1 MEKNFMITFNP
12 STSLKRLFF
21 ISLVACA
28 TARAADHRD
37 APGIA
42 EDGRADLLDVFAF
55 VNPNN
60 SNVVFAAT
68 VNPFTIG
75 GALQIAFSPDVL
87 YQFKIDNDGDNKEDL
102 VIQGVFTPTVP
113 GPQQVTVLGPGK
125 PQVIGS
131 KSLALNENKVPHFT
145 GLANGSIIV
154 NTNDNNGM
162 RAFAGLRDDPFF
174 IDLIWVLRLLGLQP
188 GGPITNRNG
197 GIDFFK
203 GLNASI
209 FAVEVPPALLR
220 GASGNTI
227 RVWATTSR
235 PRATVRSFKPD
246 KEDKDSNA
254 FVQVDRT
261 ALPVINTVL
270 IPPARKD
277 EFNRAV
283 PEQDRELFRD
293 TAIASLVKINGDAS
307 YSAVIADILLPDVM
321 TLDMSN
327 TGGFLNGRRPQD
339 DVIDTVL
346 NAASHG
352 AVTTD
357 NVNANDVPF
366 LSDFPFFAP
375 PHPASEPI
383 PGRN

>member
-1 MEKNFMITFNP
+1 MKTF
-12 STSLKRLFF
+12 TKATVETFQRWFLFF
-21 ISLVACA
+21 SLAACA
-28 TARAADHRD
+28 SLQAADHRD

-42 EDGRADLLDVFAF
+42 EDGRADLLDVYAF

-60 SNVVFAAT
+60 SNIVFAAT
-68 VNPFTIG
+68 VNPFVIG
-75 GALQIAFSPDVL
+75 GALQVAFSPDVL
-87 YQFKIDNDGDNKEDL
+87 YQFKIDNNGDNKEDL

-113 GPQQVTVLGPGK
+113 GPQMVTVLGPDK
-125 PQVIGS
+125 PRAAGP
-131 KSLALNENKVPHFT
+131 KSLLLNEKRVINFT
-145 GLANGSIIV
+145 GLANGTVI
-154 NTNDNNGM
+154 TGTNGM

-197 GIDFFK
+197 GIDFFNS
-203 GLNASI
+203 LNCSI

-220 GASGNTI
+220 GESGDVI
-227 RVWATTSR
+227 RVWSTTSR
-235 PRATVRSFKPD
+235 PRTTVRSSKPD
-246 KEDKDSNA
+246 KEDKDSRV

-270 IPPARKD
+270 MPPARKD
-277 EFNRAV
+277 EFNRAI
-283 PEQDRELFRD
+283 PRQDRVLFRD
-293 TAIASLVKINGDAS
+293 TAIASLVSVNGDPA
-307 YSAVIADILLPDVM
+307 YSGIIADILLPDVL

-339 DVIDTVL
+339 DVVDTVL
-346 NAASHG
+346 SVASNG

-357 NVNANDVPF
+357 NVNTNDVPF
-366 LSDFPFFAP
+366 LPDFPFFP
-375 PHPASEPI
+375 PAHPASKAI

>member
-1 MEKNFMITFNP
+1 MKTHN
-12 STSLKRLFF
+12 SKSCQAVLKALLSIAILFVVSVP
-21 ISLVACA
+21 I
-28 TARAADHRD
+28 RAADHRD

-42 EDGRADLLDVFAF
+42 EDGRADLLDVYAF

-75 GALQIAFSPDVL
+75 GALQVAFSPDVL

-102 VIQGVFTPTVP
+102 VIQGIFTPTVP
-113 GPQQVTVLGPGK
+113 GPQMLTVLGPGRPK
-125 PQVIGS
+125 TVGP
-131 KSLALNENKVPHFT
+131 KNLLLNEKRVPVFT
-145 GLANGSIIV
+145 GLANGSV
-154 NTNDNNGM
+154 FSNTNGA

-174 IDLIWVLRLLGLQP
+174 IDLIWVLRLLGLQS

-197 GIDFFK
+197 GIDFFNV
-203 GLNASI
+203 LNASI
-209 FAVEVPPALLR
+209 FAVEVPPALLS
-220 GASGNTI
+220 GESGNTI
-227 RVWATTSR
+227 RVWCTTSR
-235 PRATVRSFKPD
+235 PRTTVRSSKPD
-246 KEDKDSNA
+246 KEDKDSRV

-261 ALPVINTVL
+261 ALPVVNTVL
-270 IPPARKD
+270 IPPALKD
-277 EFNRAV
+277 AFNRAV
-283 PEQDRELFRD
+283 PTDDRRLFRD
-293 TAIASLVKINGDAS
+293 AAIASLVSVNGDAA
-307 YSAVIADILLPDVM
+307 YSGAIADILLPDVL

-339 DVIDTVL
+339 DVVDTIL
-346 NAASHG
+346 NAASNG

-357 NVNANDVPF
+357 NVNTNDVPF

-375 PHPASEPI
+375 AHAASEAI

>member
-1 MEKNFMITFNP
+1 MKTN
-12 STSLKRLFF
+12 RLLNAATLF
-21 ISLVACA
+21 ISA
-28 TARAADHRD
+28 TLLLSGSNARAADHRD

-75 GALQIAFSPDVL
+75 GALQVAFSPDVL
-87 YQFKIDNDGDNKEDL
+87 YQFKIDNDGDYKEDM
-102 VIQGVFTPTVP
+102 VIQATFTPTVP
-113 GPQQVTVLGPGK
+113 GPQMVTILGPSK
-125 PQVIGS
+125 PRTEGLRDLVLRS
-131 KSLALNENKVPHFT
+131 EKAPNFT
-145 GLANGSIIV
+145 GPANGTVI
-154 NTNDNNGM
+154 NGTQGM

-209 FAVEVPPALLR
+209 IAVEVPPALL
-220 GASGNTI
+220 SGPSDNTI
-227 RVWATTSR
+227 RVWSSTSR
-235 PRATVRSFKPD
+235 SKVTVRSSRPS
-246 KEDKDSNA
+246 KEDNDSKT

-270 IPPARKD
+270 MPPARKD
-277 EFNRAV
+277 EFNRAE
-283 PEQDRELFRD
+283 PSQDRKLFRD
-293 TAIASLVKINGDAS
+293 TAIASLTAVNGDAT
-307 YSAVIADILLPDVM
+307 YSAAVADVLLPDVL
-321 TLDMSN
+321 TLDMTN

-346 NAASHG
+346 SVASNG

-357 NVNANDVPF
+357 NVSTNDVPF
-366 LSDFPFFAP
+366 LSDFPFFSP
-375 PHPASEPI
+375 PHAASEAI